1 MQDTNDKMNELMD
14 AFNKKLKT
22 RRILLMS
29 KYTDITEAPI
39 SVQDEIYTIQTL
51 LNILEV
57 SESDYITEKVKSS
70 NEIEINVTLIEE
82 YENNL
87 KKFDIFKEMNS
98 SDVSEKD
105 ESEYIKKEQ
114 EKINKIPVNQYTIRK
129 QLIEEKYPNIENA
142 PQSIIDEYKNLEILI
157 KMINESNNDGIE
169 KEEAEDQTKID
180 VKNIKIYN
188 SILKINKTLQIINSR
203 HLQPPK
209 KVIDEAIDKK
219 IDEQINSIPND
230 REELKRKIRENELR
244 IDAITKSSKMISDID
259 QTININTEIKNSV
272 NQEIK
277 EQSASILLESLK
289 AKIEEQLKTKTEQNI
304 TIVNPEVKIEQN
316 INISEPQ
323 IKVENT
329 SAPIVEEIK
338 IEKTIEPLDEQ
349 VIDIIDN
356 EHDETNIIERIYQA
370 HFKTES
376 KPDKDGIIVAKSV
389 PVEKKE
395 VKVDEKETKVEEKK
409 PQTPEKVVMA
419 VQTLIKG
426 QEKTLISPE
435 YIKQNE
441 KSEIFK
447 KVEKDIKEEKVSV
460 NPVKTI
466 TKKDL
471 EAIYGQRKNEPG
483 FYEAIDIV
491 NEALEKDKK

>member
-57 SESDYITEKVKSS
+57 SESDYTTEKVKSS

-244 IDAITKSSKMISDID
+244 IEAITKSSKMISDID

-272 NQEIK
+272 NQETK
-277 EQSASILLESLK
+277 EQSASRLLENLK
-289 AKIEEQLKTKTEQNI
+289 AKIEEQLNTKQNI
-304 TIVNPEVKIEQN
+304 TILNPEIKVEQN

-329 SAPIVEEIK
+329 STPIVEEIK
-338 IEKTIEPLDEQ
+338 IELTEEQ
-349 VIDIIDN
+349 IIDIIDT
-356 EHDETNIIERIYQA
+356 EHDETNIIEQIYQA

-389 PVEKKE
+389 PVEK
-395 VKVDEKETKVEEKK
+395 KETKVEEKK

-435 YIKQNE
+435 YIKQTE

>member
-57 SESDYITEKVKSS
+57 SESDYTTEKVKSS

-157 KMINESNNDGIE
+157 KMINESNVDGIE
-169 KEEAEDQTKID
+169 TEEAEDQTKID

-272 NQEIK
+272 NQENK
-277 EQSASILLESLK
+277 ERSASRLLESLK

-329 SAPIVEEIK
+329 PAPIVEEIK
-338 IEKTIEPLDEQ
+338 IELTEEQ
-349 VIDIIDN
+349 IIDIIDT
-356 EHDETNIIERIYQA
+356 EHDETNIIEQIYQA
-370 HFKTES
+370 HFKAEN

-395 VKVDEKETKVEEKK
+395 IKLDEKEVKVEEKK

>member
-57 SESDYITEKVKSS
+57 SESDYTTEKVKSS

-114 EKINKIPVNQYTIRK
+114 EKINKIPINQYTIRK

-188 SILKINKTLQIINSR
+188 SILKINKTLQIINSK

-219 IDEQINSIPND
+219 IDEQLNSIPND

-272 NQEIK
+272 N
-277 EQSASILLESLK
+277 S
-289 AKIEEQLKTKTEQNI
+289 
-304 TIVNPEVKIEQN
+304 EVKVEQN

-338 IEKTIEPLDEQ
+338 IEKKIEPLDEQ

-356 EHDETNIIERIYQA
+356 EHDETNIIEQIYQA

>member
-29 KYTDITEAPI
+29 KYSDITEAPI

-57 SESDYITEKVKSS
+57 SESDYTTEKVKSS

-272 NQEIK
+272 NQETK
-277 EQSASILLESLK
+277 EQSASRLLESLK

-304 TIVNPEVKIEQN
+304 TILNPET
-316 INISEPQ
+316 Q

-329 SAPIVEEIK
+329 PAPIVEEIK
-338 IEKTIEPLDEQ
+338 IELTEEQ
-349 VIDIIDN
+349 IIDIIDT
-356 EHDETNIIERIYQA
+356 EHDETNIIEQIYKA

-435 YIKQNE
+435 YINE
-441 KSEIFK
+441 TQKAEIFK
-447 KVEKDIKEEKVSV
+447 KVDKDIKEEKVSV

>member
-57 SESDYITEKVKSS
+57 SESDYTTEKVKSS

-230 REELKRKIRENELR
+230 REELKRKIRKNELR

-272 NQEIK
+272 NQETK
-277 EQSASILLESLK
+277 EQSASRLLESLK

-304 TIVNPEVKIEQN
+304 TILNPEIKVEQN

-338 IEKTIEPLDEQ
+338 IELTEEQ
-349 VIDIIDN
+349 IIDIIDT
-356 EHDETNIIERIYQA
+356 EHDETNIIEQIYQA

-376 KPDKDGIIVAKSV
+376 KPEKDGIIVAKSV
-389 PVEKKE
+389 PVEK
-395 VKVDEKETKVEEKK
+395 KETKVEEKK

-435 YIKQNE
+435 YINE
-441 KSEIFK
+441 TQKAEIFK
-447 KVEKDIKEEKVSV
+447 KVDKDIKEEKVSV

>member
-57 SESDYITEKVKSS
+57 SESDYTTEKVKSS

-244 IDAITKSSKMISDID
+244 IEAITKSSKMISDID

-272 NQEIK
+272 NQETK
-277 EQSASILLESLK
+277 EQSALGLLENLK
-289 AKIEEQLKTKTEQNI
+289 AKIEEQLNTKQNI

-329 SAPIVEEIK
+329 PAPIVEEIK

-356 EHDETNIIERIYQA
+356 EHDETNIIEQIYQA
-370 HFKTES
+370 HFKTEI

-389 PVEKKE
+389 LVEKKE
-395 VKVDEKETKVEEKK
+395 VKVEEKK

-435 YIKQNE
+435 YINE
-441 KSEIFK
+441 TQKAEIFK
-447 KVEKDIKEEKVSV
+447 KVDKDIKEEKVSV

>member
-244 IDAITKSSKMISDID
+244 IEAITKSSKMISDID

-272 NQEIK
+272 NQETK
-277 EQSASILLESLK
+277 EQSASRLLENLK
-289 AKIEEQLKTKTEQNI
+289 AKIEEQLNTKQNI
-304 TIVNPEVKIEQN
+304 TIVNPEIKVEQN

-329 SAPIVEEIK
+329 STPIVEEIK
-338 IEKTIEPLDEQ
+338 IEPTEEQ
-349 VIDIIDN
+349 IIDIIDT
-356 EHDETNIIERIYQA
+356 EPDVTNIIEQIYQA
-370 HFKTES
+370 HFKAEN

-395 VKVDEKETKVEEKK
+395 IKLDEKEVKVEEKK

-435 YIKQNE
+435 YINE
-441 KSEIFK
+441 TQKAEIFK
-447 KVEKDIKEEKVSV
+447 KIEKDIKEEKVSV

>member
-1 MQDTNDKMNELMD
+1 MQNTNDKMNELMD
-14 AFNKKLKT
+14 AFNKKLKI

-29 KYTDITEAPI
+29 KYSDITSAPI

-57 SESDYITEKVKSS
+57 SESDFTTEKVKSS
-70 NEIEINVTLIEE
+70 NDIEINVTLIEE

-105 ESEYIKKEQ
+105 ESEYIRKEQ
-114 EKINKIPVNQYTIRK
+114 EKIDKIPVNQYTIRK

-157 KMINESNNDGIE
+157 KLINESNNEGIE
-169 KEEAEDQTKID
+169 REEADDKTRID
-180 VKNIKIYN
+180 IKNIKIYN

-244 IDAITKSSKMISDID
+244 IEAITKSSKMISNID

-272 NQEIK
+272 SQELK
-277 EQSASILLESLK
+277 EPSSSSILESLK
-289 AKIEEQLKTKTEQNI
+289 AKIEQELNSK
-304 TIVNPEVKIEQN
+304 P
-316 INISEPQ
+316 
-323 IKVENT
+323 
-329 SAPIVEEIK
+329 EIK
-338 IEKTIEPLDEQ
+338 EEVINKLNVEIGKDNN
-349 VIDIIDN
+349 IDILKSKSIEETKSEDILPIEEQKNNIID
-356 EHDETNIIERIYQA
+356 EEQDATNIIEQIYKA
-370 HFKTES
+370 HFETQN

-395 VKVDEKETKVEEKK
+395 IKVEEKK
-409 PQTPEKVVMA
+409 PQTSEKVVMA

-435 YIKQNE
+435 YIKE
-441 KSEIFK
+441 TGKTEIFK
-447 KVEKDIKEEKVSV
+447 KPEKEEKEEKVSL

-466 TKKDL
+466 TRKDL

-491 NEALEKDKK
+491 NEELEKDKK

>member
-57 SESDYITEKVKSS
+57 SESDYTTEKVKSS

-244 IDAITKSSKMISDID
+244 IEAITKSSKMISDID

-272 NQEIK
+272 NQETK
-277 EQSASILLESLK
+277 EQSASRLLENLK
-289 AKIEEQLKTKTEQNI
+289 AKIEEQLNTKQNI
-304 TIVNPEVKIEQN
+304 TILNPEIKVEQN

-329 SAPIVEEIK
+329 STPIVEEIK
-338 IEKTIEPLDEQ
+338 IELTEEQ
-349 VIDIIDN
+349 IIDIIDT
-356 EHDETNIIERIYQA
+356 EHDETNIIEQIYQA

-435 YIKQNE
+435 YIKQTE

>member
-57 SESDYITEKVKSS
+57 SESDYTTEKVKSS

-157 KMINESNNDGIE
+157 KMINESNVDGIE
-169 KEEAEDQTKID
+169 TEEAEDQTKID

-272 NQEIK
+272 NQETK
-277 EQSASILLESLK
+277 EQSASRLLESLK

-304 TIVNPEVKIEQN
+304 TILNPEIKVEQN

-329 SAPIVEEIK
+329 PAPIVEEIK
-338 IEKTIEPLDEQ
+338 IELTEEQ
-349 VIDIIDN
+349 IIDIIDT
-356 EHDETNIIERIYQA
+356 EHDETNIIEQIYQA

-389 PVEKKE
+389 PVEK
-395 VKVDEKETKVEEKK
+395 KETKVEEKK

-435 YIKQNE
+435 YINE
-441 KSEIFK
+441 TQKAEIFK
-447 KVEKDIKEEKVSV
+447 KVDKDIKEEKVSV

>member
-272 NQEIK
+272 NQETK
-277 EQSASILLESLK
+277 EQSASRLLESLK

-304 TIVNPEVKIEQN
+304 TILNPEIKVEQN

-329 SAPIVEEIK
+329 PAPIVEEIK
-338 IEKTIEPLDEQ
+338 IELTEEQ
-349 VIDIIDN
+349 IIDIIDT
-356 EHDETNIIERIYQA
+356 EHDETNIIEQIYQA

-389 PVEKKE
+389 PVEKKKGE
-395 VKVDEKETKVEEKK
+395 VDEKETKVEEKK

-435 YIKQNE
+435 YINE
-441 KSEIFK
+441 TQKAEIFK

-491 NEALEKDKK
+491 NESLEKDKK

>member
-57 SESDYITEKVKSS
+57 SESDYTTEKVKSS

-114 EKINKIPVNQYTIRK
+114 EKINKMPVNQYTIRK

-157 KMINESNNDGIE
+157 KMINESNVDGIE
-169 KEEAEDQTKID
+169 TEEAEDQTKID

-244 IDAITKSSKMISDID
+244 IEAITKSSKMISDID

-272 NQEIK
+272 NQETK
-277 EQSASILLESLK
+277 EQSASRLLENLK
-289 AKIEEQLKTKTEQNI
+289 AKIEEQLNTKQNI
-304 TIVNPEVKIEQN
+304 TILNPEIKVEQN

-329 SAPIVEEIK
+329 STPIVEEIK
-338 IEKTIEPLDEQ
+338 IELTEEQ
-349 VIDIIDN
+349 IIDIIDT
-356 EHDETNIIERIYQA
+356 EHDETNIIEQIYQA

-435 YIKQNE
+435 YIKQTE

>member
-57 SESDYITEKVKSS
+57 SESDYTTEKVKSS

-203 HLQPPK
+203 HLQPQK

-244 IDAITKSSKMISDID
+244 IEAITKSSKMISDID

-272 NQEIK
+272 NQETK
-277 EQSASILLESLK
+277 EQSASRLLENLK
-289 AKIEEQLKTKTEQNI
+289 AKIEEQLNTKQNI
-304 TIVNPEVKIEQN
+304 TILNPEIKVEQN

-329 SAPIVEEIK
+329 STPIVEEIK
-338 IEKTIEPLDEQ
+338 IELTEEQ
-349 VIDIIDN
+349 IIDIIDT
-356 EHDETNIIERIYQA
+356 EHDETNIIEQIYQA

-389 PVEKKE
+389 PVEK
-395 VKVDEKETKVEEKK
+395 KETKVEEKK

>member
-57 SESDYITEKVKSS
+57 SESDYTTEKVKSS

-244 IDAITKSSKMISDID
+244 IEAITKSSKMISDID

-272 NQEIK
+272 NQETK
-277 EQSASILLESLK
+277 EQSASSLLENLK
-289 AKIEEQLKTKTEQNI
+289 AKIEEQLNTKQNI
-304 TIVNPEVKIEQN
+304 TILNPEIKVEQN

-329 SAPIVEEIK
+329 STPIVEEIK
-338 IEKTIEPLDEQ
+338 IELTEEQ
-349 VIDIIDN
+349 IIDIIDT
-356 EHDETNIIERIYQA
+356 EHDETNIIEQIYQA

-389 PVEKKE
+389 PVEK
-395 VKVDEKETKVEEKK
+395 KETKVEEKK

-435 YIKQNE
+435 YINE
-441 KSEIFK
+441 TQKAEIFK
-447 KVEKDIKEEKVSV
+447 KVDKDIKEEKVSV

>member
-1 MQDTNDKMNELMD
+1 MQNTNDKMNELMD

-29 KYTDITEAPI
+29 KYSDITSAPI

-57 SESDYITEKVKSS
+57 SESDFTTEKVKSS
-70 NEIEINVTLIEE
+70 NNIEINVTLIEE

-105 ESEYIKKEQ
+105 ESEYIRKEQ
-114 EKINKIPVNQYTIRK
+114 EKIDKIPVNQYTIRK

-157 KMINESNNDGIE
+157 KLINESNNEGIE
-169 KEEAEDQTKID
+169 TEEADDKTRID
-180 VKNIKIYN
+180 IKNIKIYN

-244 IDAITKSSKMISDID
+244 IEAITKSSKMISNID

-272 NQEIK
+272 SQELK
-277 EQSASILLESLK
+277 EPSSSSILESLK
-289 AKIEEQLKTKTEQNI
+289 AKIEQELNSK
-304 TIVNPEVKIEQN
+304 P
-316 INISEPQ
+316 
-323 IKVENT
+323 
-329 SAPIVEEIK
+329 EIK
-338 IEKTIEPLDEQ
+338 EEQ
-349 VIDIIDN
+349 VINKLNVEIGKDNNIDILKSKSIEETKSEDILPVEEQESNIID
-356 EHDETNIIERIYQA
+356 EEQDETNIIEQIYKA
-370 HFKTES
+370 HFETQN

-395 VKVDEKETKVEEKK
+395 IKVEEKK

-435 YIKQNE
+435 YIKE
-441 KSEIFK
+441 TGKTEIFK
-447 KVEKDIKEEKVSV
+447 KPEKEEKEEKVSL

-466 TKKDL
+466 TRQDL

-491 NEALEKDKK
+491 NEELEKDKK

>member
-57 SESDYITEKVKSS
+57 SESDYTTEKVKSS

-244 IDAITKSSKMISDID
+244 IEAITKSSKMISDID

-272 NQEIK
+272 NQETK
-277 EQSASILLESLK
+277 EHSASTLLENLK
-289 AKIEEQLKTKTEQNI
+289 AKIEEQLKTKQNI

-329 SAPIVEEIK
+329 STPIVEEIK
-338 IEKTIEPLDEQ
+338 IEPTEEQ
-349 VIDIIDN
+349 IIDIIDT
-356 EHDETNIIERIYQA
+356 EPDETNIIEQIYQA
-370 HFKTES
+370 HFKAEN

-395 VKVDEKETKVEEKK
+395 IKLDEKEVKVEEKK

-435 YIKQNE
+435 YINE
-441 KSEIFK
+441 TQKPEIFK

-483 FYEAIDIV
+483 FYEAIDIL

>member
-1 MQDTNDKMNELMD
+1 MQNTNDKMNELMD

-29 KYTDITEAPI
+29 KYSDITSAPI

-57 SESDYITEKVKSS
+57 SESDFTTEKVKSS
-70 NEIEINVTLIEE
+70 NDIEINVTLIEE

-105 ESEYIKKEQ
+105 ESEYIRKEQ
-114 EKINKIPVNQYTIRK
+114 EKIDKIPVNQYIIRK

-157 KMINESNNDGIE
+157 KLINESNNEGIE
-169 KEEAEDQTKID
+169 TEEADDKTRID
-180 VKNIKIYN
+180 IKNIKIYN

-244 IDAITKSSKMISDID
+244 IEAITKSSKMISNID

-272 NQEIK
+272 SQELK
-277 EQSASILLESLK
+277 EPSSSSILESLK
-289 AKIEEQLKTKTEQNI
+289 AKIEQELNSK
-304 TIVNPEVKIEQN
+304 P
-316 INISEPQ
+316 
-323 IKVENT
+323 
-329 SAPIVEEIK
+329 EIK
-338 IEKTIEPLDEQ
+338 EEQ
-349 VIDIIDN
+349 VINKLNVEIGKDNNIDILKSKSIEETKSEDILPIEEQKNNIID
-356 EHDETNIIERIYQA
+356 EEQDATNIIEQIYKA
-370 HFKTES
+370 HFETQN

-395 VKVDEKETKVEEKK
+395 IKVEEKK

-435 YIKQNE
+435 YIKETE
-441 KSEIFK
+441 KTEIFK
-447 KVEKDIKEEKVSV
+447 KPEKEEKEEKVSL

-466 TKKDL
+466 TRQDL

-491 NEALEKDKK
+491 NEELEKDKK

>member
-244 IDAITKSSKMISDID
+244 IEAITKSSKMISDID

-272 NQEIK
+272 NQETK
-277 EQSASILLESLK
+277 EQSASSLLENLK
-289 AKIEEQLKTKTEQNI
+289 AKIEEQLKTKQNI
-304 TIVNPEVKIEQN
+304 TIVNPEIKVEQN

-329 SAPIVEEIK
+329 STPIVEEIK
-338 IEKTIEPLDEQ
+338 IEPTEEQ
-349 VIDIIDN
+349 IIDIIDT
-356 EHDETNIIERIYQA
+356 EPDETNIIEQIYQA
-370 HFKTES
+370 HFKAEN

-395 VKVDEKETKVEEKK
+395 IKLDEKEVKVEEKK

-435 YIKQNE
+435 YINE
-441 KSEIFK
+441 TQKAEIFK

>member
-57 SESDYITEKVKSS
+57 SESDYTTEKVKSS

-272 NQEIK
+272 NQETK
-277 EQSASILLESLK
+277 EQSASRLLENLK
-289 AKIEEQLKTKTEQNI
+289 AKIEEQLNTKQNI
-304 TIVNPEVKIEQN
+304 TILNPEIKVEQN

-329 SAPIVEEIK
+329 STPIVEEIK
-338 IEKTIEPLDEQ
+338 IELTEEQ
-349 VIDIIDN
+349 IIDIIDT
-356 EHDETNIIERIYQA
+356 EHDETNIIEQIYQA

-435 YIKQNE
+435 YINE
-441 KSEIFK
+441 TQKAEIFK
-447 KVEKDIKEEKVSV
+447 KIEKDIKEEKVSV

>member
-114 EKINKIPVNQYTIRK
+114 EKINKMPVNQYTIRK

-244 IDAITKSSKMISDID
+244 IEAITKSSKMISDID

-272 NQEIK
+272 NQETK
-277 EQSASILLESLK
+277 EQSASRLLENLK
-289 AKIEEQLKTKTEQNI
+289 AKIEEQLNTKQNI
-304 TIVNPEVKIEQN
+304 TILNPEIKVEQN

-329 SAPIVEEIK
+329 STPIVEEIK
-338 IEKTIEPLDEQ
+338 IELTEEQ
-349 VIDIIDN
+349 IIDIIDT
-356 EHDETNIIERIYQA
+356 EHDETNIIEQIYQA

-435 YIKQNE
+435 YINE
-441 KSEIFK
+441 TQKAEIFK
-447 KVEKDIKEEKVSV
+447 KVDKDIKEEKVSV

>member
-29 KYTDITEAPI
+29 KYSDITEAPI

-57 SESDYITEKVKSS
+57 SESDYTTEKVKSS

-157 KMINESNNDGIE
+157 KMINESDVDGIE

-244 IDAITKSSKMISDID
+244 IEAITKSSKMISDID

-272 NQEIK
+272 NQETK
-277 EQSASILLESLK
+277 EHSASTLLENLK
-289 AKIEEQLKTKTEQNI
+289 AKIEEQLKTKQNI

-329 SAPIVEEIK
+329 STPIVEEIK
-338 IEKTIEPLDEQ
+338 IEPTEEQ
-349 VIDIIDN
+349 IIDVIDT
-356 EHDETNIIERIYQA
+356 EPDEINIIEQIYQA
-370 HFKTES
+370 HFKAEN

-395 VKVDEKETKVEEKK
+395 IKLDKKEVKVEEKK

-435 YIKQNE
+435 YINE
-441 KSEIFK
+441 TQKAEIFK
-447 KVEKDIKEEKVSV
+447 KVDKDIKEEKVSV

>member
-272 NQEIK
+272 NQETK
-277 EQSASILLESLK
+277 EQSASRLLENLK
-289 AKIEEQLKTKTEQNI
+289 AKIEEQLNTKQNI
-304 TIVNPEVKIEQN
+304 TILNPEIKVEQN

-329 SAPIVEEIK
+329 STPIVEEIK
-338 IEKTIEPLDEQ
+338 IELTEEQ
-349 VIDIIDN
+349 IIDIIDT
-356 EHDETNIIERIYQA
+356 EHDETNIIEQIYQA

-435 YIKQNE
+435 YINE
-441 KSEIFK
+441 TQKAEIFK
-447 KVEKDIKEEKVSV
+447 KIEKDIKEEKVSV
-460 NPVKTI
+460 NSVKTI

>member
-29 KYTDITEAPI
+29 KYIDITEAPI

-272 NQEIK
+272 NQETK
-277 EQSASILLESLK
+277 EQSASRLLENLK
-289 AKIEEQLKTKTEQNI
+289 AKIEEQLNTKQNI
-304 TIVNPEVKIEQN
+304 TILNPEIKVEQN

-329 SAPIVEEIK
+329 STPIVEEIK
-338 IEKTIEPLDEQ
+338 IELTEEQ
-349 VIDIIDN
+349 IIDIIDT
-356 EHDETNIIERIYQA
+356 EHDETNIIEQIYQA

-435 YIKQNE
+435 YINE
-441 KSEIFK
+441 TQKAEIFK
-447 KVEKDIKEEKVSV
+447 KIEKDIKEEKVSV
-460 NPVKTI
+460 NSVKTI

>member
-29 KYTDITEAPI
+29 KYSDITEAPI

-57 SESDYITEKVKSS
+57 SESDYTKEKVKSS

-272 NQEIK
+272 NQETK
-277 EQSASILLESLK
+277 EQSASRLLESLK

-304 TIVNPEVKIEQN
+304 TILNPEIKVEQN

-329 SAPIVEEIK
+329 PAPIVEEIK
-338 IEKTIEPLDEQ
+338 IELTEAQI
-349 VIDIIDN
+349 IDIIDT
-356 EHDETNIIERIYQA
+356 EHDETNIIEQIYQA

-389 PVEKKE
+389 PVEK
-395 VKVDEKETKVEEKK
+395 KETKVEEKK

-435 YIKQNE
+435 YINE
-441 KSEIFK
+441 TQKAEIFK
-447 KVEKDIKEEKVSV
+447 KVDKDIKEEKVSV